1 MKNKKNIYILVP
13 AVLLVWG
20 ILGYRIFST
29 IKPTINT
36 QQTITAI
43 MLFKTTTLEENTQF
57 TINTNYRD
65 PFLGK
70 LPKKQAI
77 KSKKVQKPI
86 VKTPKI
92 PFPTITYKGLVS
104 GKKNKSQVFLIS
116 INGQQYFFKKSTS
129 HSLVKLI
136 RGTTKEVTLIFQE
149 QQQTF
154 PIEK

>member
-36 QQTITAI
+36 QQTTAI
-43 MLFKTTTLEENTQF
+43 TTQFKATALQENTQF

-70 LPKKQAI
+70 LPKKQVI
-77 KSKKVQKPI
+77 KSKKAQKTI
-86 VKTPKI
+86 IKKPKV
-92 PFPTITYKGLVS
+92 PFPSITYKGLVS
-104 GKKNKSQVFLIS
+104 GKKNKSQVFLIT
-116 INGQQYFFKKSTS
+116 INGQQYFFKKNTS

-136 RGTTKEVTLIFQE
+136 RGTTKEVTLIFQG

-154 PIEK
+154 SIEK